1 MKVSKQRPS
10 LDQPTVLSRYSID
23 IKMDVSPT
31 SDYYNLS
38 KLSLEPNRFEP
49 NNKSSDTTSI
59 TSRNKNEYGLR
70 KSSMDGTEAY
80 MKRQN
85 RLNSDMQLMMLENRL
100 RRLQFEED
108 RAQK

>member
-49 NNKSSDTTSI
+49 NNQAIPQALLLEIKM
-59 TSRNKNEYGLR
+59 N
-70 KSSMDGTEAY
+70 MD
-80 MKRQN
+80 
-85 RLNSDMQLMMLENRL
+85 SENL
-100 RRLQFEED
+100 AWT
-108 RAQK
+108 AQKPI